1 MPSKVDPSLCVRC
14 KGTKLLCGLP
24 RCPILERIKYQAGI
38 PKTSLVEG
46 PSPPSALVGERG
58 YPKVSV
64 GPMVSLRE
72 LDLPERPD
80 LWIRRSL
87 SYMISR
93 FSSQVYAHFRTDVR
107 RVDEPQVEEVRW
119 ALLSEVP
126 VEMEAKLR
134 RPPTPRISF
143 DGLLTPLGPTAP
155 AERVKLAEE
164 PKVPTS
170 IERSVYDRDLG
181 ATEGVVELYRRGV
194 NVYSIS
200 KVLSLGSLGVRGRR
214 RLVPTRWAITA
225 VDSIVGNWLRRLVG
239 RMPPYAGDV
248 LLYQSS
254 YEGNRYFVVIAPGPY
269 ILEIVEAWLPRGLW
283 TRSSQEAHVL
293 INREHTRIGL
303 DYMDGGHYA
312 MRVAVLEKLRSMG
325 RQASV
330 LAIREIGPEYYAPV
344 GVWQVREGM
353 RIALSS
359 EPSRF
364 EELDE
369 ALRFLG
375 SRVRFDLT
383 PILRS
388 SRLLRF
394 VRRWT
399 SLEGFLE

>member
-1 MPSKVDPSLCVRC
+1 MPSRIDPSLCVRC
-14 KGTKLLCGLP
+14 KGTKLLCGLSK
-24 RCPILERIKYQAGI
+24 CPILERVKSQAKV
-38 PKTSLVEG
+38 PKTNLVEG

-64 GPMVSLRE
+64 GPMVALRE
-72 LDLPERPD
+72 LDLPERPA

-93 FSSQVYAHFRTDVR
+93 FSSQVYAHFRMDVR

-126 VEMEAKLR
+126 IEMEARLK

-155 AERVKLAEE
+155 VERVKLAEE
-164 PKVPTS
+164 PKIPTP
-170 IERSVYDRDLG
+170 IERSVYDRDLS
-181 ATEGVVELYRRGV
+181 AAEGIVELYEKGV
-194 NVYSIS
+194 DVHSIS

-225 VDSIVGNWLRRLVG
+225 VDSMVGNWLRRLLEQ
-239 RMPPYAGDV
+239 MSPYAGDI
-248 LLYQSS
+248 LLFRSS
-254 YEGNRYFVVIAPGPY
+254 YEGNRYFVLIVPGPY

-283 TRSSQEAHVL
+283 TQSSGEAHVL
-293 INREHTRIGL
+293 INREHTRMGL

-312 MRVAVLEKLRSMG
+312 MRIAVLEKLQSMR

-330 LAIREIGPEYYAPV
+330 LAIREVGPEYYAPV

-359 EPSRF
+359 EPARF
-364 EELDE
+364 GELDE
-369 ALRFLG
+369 ALRFLRG
-375 SRVRFDLT
+375 KVRFDLT
-383 PILRS
+383 PVLRS

>member
-1 MPSKVDPSLCVRC
+1 MPSRVDPSLCVRC
-14 KGTKLLCGLP
+14 KGTKLLCGLSK
-24 RCPILERIKYQAGI
+24 CPILERVKSQAKV
-38 PKTSLVEG
+38 PRTNLVEG
-46 PSPPSALVGERG
+46 PSPPSALVSEKG

-64 GPMVSLRE
+64 GPMVALKE
-72 LDLPERPD
+72 LDLPERPA
-80 LWIRRSL
+80 LWIRRPL

-93 FSSQVYAHFRTDVR
+93 FSSQVYAHFRMDVR

-155 AERVKLAEE
+155 VERVKLAEE
-164 PKVPTS
+164 PKIPTS
-170 IERSVYDRDLG
+170 IEGSIYDRDMS
-181 ATEGVVELYRRGV
+181 AAEGIVELYVKGV
-194 NVYSIS
+194 DVYSIS

-225 VDSIVGNWLRRLVG
+225 VDSLVGNWLRRLVEQ
-239 RMPPYAGDV
+239 MPPYAGNV
-248 LLYQSS
+248 LLYRSS
-254 YEGNRYFVVIAPGPY
+254 YEGNRYFVVIVPGPY
-269 ILEIVEAWLPRGLW
+269 MLEIVEAWLPRGLW
-283 TRSSQEAHVL
+283 TQSSREAHVL
-293 INREHTRIGL
+293 INREHTRMGL
-303 DYMDGGHYA
+303 EYMDGGHYA
-312 MRVAVLEKLRSMG
+312 MRIAVLEKLRSMR

-330 LAIREIGPEYYAPV
+330 LAIREVGPEYYAPV

-353 RIALSS
+353 RMALSS
-359 EPSRF
+359 EPVRF
-364 EELDE
+364 DELDE
-369 ALRFLG
+369 ALEFLR

-388 SRLLRF
+388 SRLLRL
-394 VRRWT
+394 VLRWT

>member
-1 MPSKVDPSLCVRC
+1 MPSRIDPSLCVRC
-14 KGTKLLCGLP
+14 KGTKLLCGLSK
-24 RCPILERIKYQAGI
+24 CPILERVKSQAKV
-38 PKTSLVEG
+38 PKTNLVEG

-58 YPKVSV
+58 YPRVSV
-64 GPMVSLRE
+64 GPMVALRE
-72 LDLPERPD
+72 PDLPERPA

-93 FSSQVYAHFRTDVR
+93 FSSQVYAHFIMDVR

-126 VEMEAKLR
+126 VEMEAKLK

-155 AERVKLAEE
+155 VERVKLAEE
-164 PKVPTS
+164 PKIPTP
-170 IERSVYDRDLG
+170 IERSVYDRDLS
-181 ATEGVVELYRRGV
+181 AAEGIVELYGKGV
-194 NVYSIS
+194 DVYSIS
-200 KVLSLGSLGVRGRR
+200 KVLSLGSLGIRGRR

-225 VDSIVGNWLRRLVG
+225 VDSMVGNWLRRLVEQ
-239 RMPPYAGDV
+239 MPPYAGDI
-248 LLYQSS
+248 LLFRSS
-254 YEGNRYFVVIAPGPY
+254 YEGNRYFVLIVPGPY

-283 TRSSQEAHVL
+283 TRSSREAHVL
-293 INREHTRIGL
+293 INGEHTRTGL

-312 MRVAVLEKLRSMG
+312 MRIAVLEKLRSMR

-353 RIALSS
+353 RMALSS
-359 EPSRF
+359 EPARF
-364 EELDE
+364 GELDE
-369 ALRFLG
+369 ALRFLRG
-375 SRVRFDLT
+375 KVRFDLT

-394 VRRWT
+394 VKRWT